1 MVIWGVPSVIVVLGF
16 GVWLYIYFR
25 YGQEPT
31 PKVAPGVVREPPS
44 DWTPT
49 QVGLLWGW
57 GRLRPRDMVASFLDL
72 VRRGVL
78 RLHATP
84 VDILLA
90 GGLAGTD
97 QEYDFVVERVR
108 STAERVTPA
117 ERYLID
123 EVLFHYAPGRK
134 QASLRYLMME
144 GARDHLKACGRTDR
158 WREIAEKEPTPF
170 AFEDG
175 QSKRM
180 SRVAVAVG
188 FAMLGLAY
196 PIAVMFESPI
206 AVLAIVVGGVMVAG
220 SKAVR
225 RRTQEAAEALASWQ
239 AYRDYLAEQS
249 TLSDSPA
256 HAVAIWEKHLIYAV
270 TLGTAHRVID
280 RFRMLYPTMENT
292 RYSTHLYPSVFFLG
306 GDLFDRA
313 LASLFSEEGPHRDAT
328 TPPRSAI
335 TDTRGTGQDV

>member
-1 MVIWGVPSVIVVLGF
+1 MVIWVIPSLIVALGV
-16 GVWLYIYFR
+16 GVWLHIYFH

-31 PKVAPGVVREPPS
+31 PKVAPGVVSEPPS
-44 DWTPT
+44 DWTPA
-49 QVGLLWGW
+49 QVSLLWGY

-97 QEYDFVVERVR
+97 QEYDFVVARVR
-108 STAERVTPA
+108 STAQRVTPA

-123 EVLFHYAPGRK
+123 EVLFHYAPGRE
-134 QASLRYLMME
+134 QASLRHLMLE
-144 GARDHLKACGRTDR
+144 GARDHLKACGRADR
-158 WREIAEKEPTPF
+158 WLEIAEKEQTPF
-170 AFEDG
+170 AFEDA

-180 SRVAVAVG
+180 SRVALAVG

-196 PIAVMFESPI
+196 PLAGMFESPV
-206 AVLAIVVGGVMVAG
+206 AVLAIAVGGAMVAG

-256 HAVAIWEKHLIYAV
+256 HSVAVWEKHLVYAV
-270 TLGTAHRVID
+270 TLGTAQRVIN
-280 RFRMLYPTMENT
+280 RFQMLYPTMQNIDC
-292 RYSTHLYPSVFFLG
+292 SLYPSVFSLG
-306 GDLFDRA
+306 VDAFDRA
-313 LASLFSEEGPHRDAT
+313 LASLISRAPVPSESNERRLQAPLSPLEEEH
-328 TPPRSAI
+328 
-335 TDTRGTGQDV
+335 